1 MHLYIRRHLNHHPS
15 LRSVA
20 VLALLFSSNT
30 VSSSFHLEARRHPSV
45 RSISSIGATSR
56 RRNFHVLKS
65 SINEDGTIPYSIRG
79 GATTAAAATVE
90 KTMPSL
96 PTAGERLQSMRSLM
110 QELNLDCYIVPSD
123 DPHLSEYVPL
133 AYMRR
138 KFMTDFK
145 GSAGV
150 AVVLKDEALLWTDSR
165 YHNEAS
171 LQLDA
176 NHWTLMKQ
184 GLPKVPTYTKYLAD
198 KAVEKYSTSEQPF
211 RVGIDAFVHAAS
223 FEKELKDAFKNA
235 VGSSDLDED
244 TIVGEIDTLD
254 DRGNLVD
261 EIWESRPP
269 IPLNPFRVHPLEYAG
284 TSVSDKVQ
292 DIRKVMKE
300 KKATLS
306 VFSALDDIAYLFNV
320 RAKGDVDT
328 CPVGI
333 SYATIS
339 HDEVT
344 LFCHD
349 EKVAGEDVQEHL
361 KEAGVTIKPYDTII
375 DEIKNHVQSVSKA
388 KIWLDKTRSNLA
400 LSRVIPEQSVLDEMN
415 AVVPMKACKNNAE
428 MQGMRLAHI
437 HDGVAMAHFIAW
449 LEHALKVEKTSVS
462 EVEIDNVLTGF
473 RAEQPGF
480 VEVSFPTIA
489 GVGSNGAI
497 IHYRAEE
504 DSDLLKY
511 LDLSNP
517 ILIDSGGQ
525 YTYGTT
531 DVTRTWHF
539 GEATPQFREIFT
551 RVLKGNIGVDSMT
564 FPTNTPG
571 FVLDVFARKSLWEAG
586 LDYGHG
592 TGHGVGAAL
601 NVHEGPHSIS
611 PRWGNKEV
619 MKKGMVVSNEPG
631 YYEDGNFGI
640 RIENL
645 LETTYV
651 NEEDNQAYDKGISEG
666 DDGFPEKPIGKKTFL
681 KFNKLT
687 MIPIQKDLID
697 VSLMT
702 ESELDWLDAYHEEI
716 WTKISH
722 LLDDGCPGKV
732 WLEEACSPIK
742 RS

>member
-1 MHLYIRRHLNHHPS
+1 MPVYIRRHLTHHPS
-15 LRSVA
+15 LRSIA
-20 VLALLFSSNT
+20 VLALLFSSNP
-30 VSSSFHLEARRHPSV
+30 VSSSFHLEATRTLRTTTSTAHTRRHLHVFQSPSNKDNIV
-45 RSISSIGATSR
+45 TTS
-56 RRNFHVLKS
+56 
-65 SINEDGTIPYSIRG
+65 YSIRG
-79 GATTAAAATVE
+79 GSTSVAATSE
-90 KTMPSL
+90 NTSIMSTI
-96 PTAGERLQSMRSLM
+96 PTAGQRLQSLRSLM
-110 QELNLDCYIVPSD
+110 KELNLDCYIVPSD

-138 KFMTDFK
+138 KFMSDFK

-150 AVVLKDEALLWTDSR
+150 AVVLQDEALLWTDSR

-184 GLPKVPTYTKYLAD
+184 GLPQVPSYTKYLAD
-198 KAVEKYSTSEQPF
+198 KAVEKYSKSEQLF

-244 TIVGEIDTLD
+244 TVVGEIDTLD
-254 DRGNLVD
+254 ERGNLVD

-269 IPLNPFRVHPLEYAG
+269 IPRNPFRVHPLEYAG
-284 TSVSDKVQ
+284 KSVSDKVK

-339 HDEVT
+339 HDEVS

-349 EKVAGEDVQEHL
+349 EKVAAEEVQVHL

-375 DEIKNHVQSVSKA
+375 DEIKNHLQSVTKA
-388 KIWLDKTRSNLA
+388 KIWMDKTRSNLA
-400 LSRVIPEQSVLDEMN
+400 LSRVIPEQSILDEMN
-415 AVVPMKACKNNAE
+415 AVVPVKACKNSAE
-428 MQGMRLAHI
+428 MEGMRLAHI
-437 HDGVAMAHFIAW
+437 RDGVAMAHFIAW
-449 LEHALKVEKTSVS
+449 LQHALKVEKNSVS
-462 EVEIDNVLTGF
+462 EVEIDKVLTGF

-497 IHYRAEE
+497 IHYRAED
-504 DSDLLKY
+504 DSDLLKQ

-539 GEATPQFREIFT
+539 GEATPQFKEIFT
-551 RVLKGNIGVDSMT
+551 RVLKGNIGVDSMI

-611 PRWGNKEV
+611 PRWGNKEA

-651 NEEDNQAYDKGISEG
+651 NEEDNQAYDQGISDG
-666 DDGFPEKPIGKKTFL
+666 DEGFPEKPAGKKTFL

-687 MIPIQKDLID
+687 MIPIQKELIV

-702 ESELDWLDAYHEEI
+702 ASELDWLDAYHEEI
-716 WTKISH
+716 WNKISP
-722 LLDDGCPGKV
+722 LLKDGCPGKA
-732 WLEEACSPIK
+732 WLQEACSPI
-742 RS
+742 RRC